1 MSLRVATLRKT
12 FALLVALAAGV
23 TGGAGLGL
31 VTQKAPPPDRPTPVP
46 EPLTPALAPERVR
59 PVRPD
64 TLLAWTPGGLPPG
77 LGEGV
82 RRLRGV
88 EHVAA
93 VVSGTAWL
101 TASFDPRGEAVDRP
115 PRGMGIPLEVAG
127 ADLDDYAPFLTPADR
142 PLLARL
148 ARGEALLGTT
158 SARLRGLGAGATLVF
173 GRRRLRVAGV
183 VADTAIGAHEVFV
196 SRETAAVLGVTRERY
211 LLVDPGPRTGRRALV
226 GRIRRLLPP
235 GALLRIR
242 GPGETPYFR
251 HGDAVLPPVVL
262 KELFGEFAGR
272 PASGGLIRVDP
283 AWERRHIA
291 TLPVPILGRVRCH
304 RALFPLLRGAL
315 GELEAAGLASLVHP
329 REYGGC
335 YVPRFLNFDP
345 QAGLSHHAWG
355 VAIDLNAL
363 SNAYGRTPRQDRR
376 LVAIFERWGF
386 TWGGRWLLPDGMHFE
401 FLRFPRGS

>member
-1 MSLRVATLRKT
+1 MSVRDVPLGRLS
-12 FALLVALAAGV
+12 ALLLALAAGLA
-23 TGGAGLGL
+23 GGAGLGF
-31 VTQKAPPPDRPTPVP
+31 VTQRTPPAERPTPVP
-46 EPLTPALAPERVR
+46 QALTPAVIPERVR

-64 TLLAWTPGGLPPG
+64 TLLAWTPGGLPPAF
-77 LGEGV
+77 GERVG
-82 RRLRGV
+82 RLRGV
-88 EHVAA
+88 DHV
-93 VVSGTAWL
+93 VTVMSGTAWL
-101 TASFDPRGEAVDRP
+101 TASFDAEGEAVDRP

-127 ADLDDYAPFLTPADR
+127 AALGDYAPFLPPADR

-148 ARGEALLGTT
+148 ARGEALLGAT

-173 GRRRLRVAGV
+173 GSRRVRVAGV
-183 VADTAIGAHEVFV
+183 VADTAIGANEVFV
-196 SRETAAVLGVTRERY
+196 SRETAAALGVRRERY
-211 LLVDPGPRTGRRALV
+211 LLIDPGPRTGRRPLV
-226 GRIRRLLPP
+226 GRVRRLLPP
-235 GALLRIR
+235 GALLRVR

-262 KELFGEFAGR
+262 KELFGEFAGC

-291 TLPVPILGRVRCH
+291 TRPVPVLGRVRCH

-315 GELEAAGLASLVHP
+315 GEVEAAGLASLVDP
-329 REYGGC
+329 RQYGGC

-345 QAGLSHHAWG
+345 EAGLSHHAWG

-363 SNAYGRTPRQDRR
+363 SNVYGRTPRQDPRI
-376 LVAIFERWGF
+376 VAIFERWGF

-401 FLRFPRGS
+401 FIRFPAGS

>member
-1 MSLRVATLRKT
+1 MRRLI
-12 FALLVALAAGV
+12 ALLLALAAGLA
-23 TGGAGLGL
+23 GGAGLGL
-31 VTQKAPPPDRPTPVP
+31 VTQEPPPTDRPTPVP
-46 EPLTPALAPERVR
+46 EGPTPAVTPERVR

-64 TLLAWTPGGLPPG
+64 TLLAWTPGGLPTG
-77 LGEGV
+77 FGERVGG
-82 RRLRGV
+82 LRGV
-88 EHVAA
+88 DHAVT

-101 TASFDPRGEAVDRP
+101 TASFDPEGEAVDRP
-115 PRGMGIPLEVAG
+115 PGGMGIPLEVAG
-127 ADLDDYAPFLTPADR
+127 AALDDYAPFLPPADR

-148 ARGEALLGTT
+148 ALGEAVLGATA
-158 SARLRGLGAGATLVF
+158 ARLRGLGAGGTLVF
-173 GRRRLRVAGV
+173 GSRRLRVAGV

-196 SRETAAVLGVTRERY
+196 SRETAAALGVTRERY
-211 LLVDPGPRTGRRALV
+211 VLIDPGPRTGRRPLV

-235 GALLRIR
+235 GTLLRIR

-315 GELEAAGLASLVHP
+315 AEVEAAGLASLVDP
-329 REYGGC
+329 AEYGGC

-345 QAGLSHHAWG
+345 RAGLSHHAWG

-363 SNAYGRTPRQDRR
+363 SNAYGRTPRQDPR
-376 LVAIFERWGF
+376 LVAVFERWGF

-401 FLRFPRGS
+401 FLRFQGRP